1 MVLRCARAVPGMLA
15 SGLPSSANRVSDGV
29 PVKASTGNSVRR
41 LNPMSNTYKYKF
53 NLNFKYLKKY
63 QLALINNYKV
73 FFINTAPIFDFI

>member
-1 MVLRCARAVPGMLA
+1 MVLRCARAAPGMLA

-41 LNPMSNTYKYKF
+41 LNPMSNTYKY
-53 NLNFKYLKKY
+53 NLNLKYLKKY

-73 FFINTAPIFDFI
+73 FFINTAPILDFI